1 MVRGASR
8 RKNVSDA
15 TVLTNSITNAVQT
28 IASPKRYIL
37 LAKEVFHAFDRVCRL
52 LFDSDPGHSEWILGL
67 A

>member
-8 RKNVSDA
+8 RKNVSEA
-15 TVLTNSITNAVQT
+15 TVLMNSITNAVQT

-37 LAKEVFHAFDRVCRL
+37 LAKEAFHAFDR
-52 LFDSDPGHSEWILGL
+52 

>member
-8 RKNVSDA
+8 RKNVSEA

-37 LAKEVFHAFDRVCRL
+37 LAKKAFHAFDRAKREPL
-52 LFDSDPGHSEWILGL
+52 SPIPS
-67 A
+67 

>member
-8 RKNVSDA
+8 RKNVSEA

-37 LAKEVFHAFDRVCRL
+37 LAKKAFHAFDR
-52 LFDSDPGHSEWILGL
+52 